1 MSQSGDKGTLEYRL
15 ERGTQSATLDLQT
28 PDGLPVHQLK
38 LAKLKPFAA
47 RAGISP
53 IGNLDEIMFA
63 YMEYLIP
70 LQQQQKGGVETVEDD
85 DDVENGE
92 AKASSTS
99 GSTMNKSTV
108 AAELST
114 RVLKLNEEDDFLGIL
129 NLGNNKA
136 GAVALTAS
144 SSVSILRK
152 AYLKLSLV
160 LHPDKNKGNKNAT
173 LVFQA
178 LVNAYERISQPELV
192 EEATSQ
198 ARNGKKKAA
207 TIARSN
213 AGCYR
218 TRVRCPRCKNKWS
231 ETTVEGNPEYFYNFM
246 MTGIKSFNCATC
258 LLEFGCMTA
267 IHDCPHCQQD
277 FEYHPSDFHRKITCG
292 RGSCSNK
299 PFGFKMFH
307 CSDRVMKNLKEEV
320 RTDREK
326 RATVTEQKRRRAES
340 YRRRNQGKDDA
351 NMETAFLLGLANEC
365 PRCGMSLADME
376 DADEIEHLRN
386 CQDTVAIASHKRKKE
401 ATVDAKNDK
410 KQRQEVQEDVSAK
423 AAWDLLGASTDQM
436 WMLTNGALEKECA
449 TQGVDTK
456 GKKGKKMA
464 AHEMIAGIVSK
475 KKSQA
480 LTKYDASAQK
490 GVTTESLPANLDRM
504 TEAQLRAVAASHGIK
519 VKRKMRKMDIIALLQ
534 SEQEKNSSSSS
545 KKKPLLLTSEGD
557 AAAGSGKKK
566 RNGKA
571 STEWESD
578 SESES
583 GGSVYNDGSGS
594 DEESDYEPDE

>member
-1 MSQSGDKGTLEYRL
+1 
-15 ERGTQSATLDLQT
+15 
-28 PDGLPVHQLK
+28 
-38 LAKLKPFAA
+38 
-47 RAGISP
+47 
-53 IGNLDEIMFA
+53 
-63 YMEYLIP
+63 
-70 LQQQQKGGVETVEDD
+70 
-85 DDVENGE
+85 
-92 AKASSTS
+92 
-99 GSTMNKSTV
+99 MNKSTV

-129 NLGNNKA
+129 NLGNNKV

-173 LVFQA
+173 IVFQA
-178 LVNAYERISQPELV
+178 LVNAYERISQPDLV
-192 EEATSQ
+192 EEAT
-198 ARNGKKKAA
+198 AMAKNGKKKAA

-218 TRVRCPRCKNKWS
+218 TRVRCPRCKNPWS
-231 ETTVEGNPEYFYNFM
+231 ETSVEGNPDYFYNFM

-267 IHDCPHCQQD
+267 IHDCPHCKHD

-292 RGSCSNK
+292 RGGSGGDGKGRGCNK

-320 RTDREK
+320 RTEREK
-326 RATVTEQKRRRAES
+326 RATITEQKRRRAES
-340 YRRRNQGKDDA
+340 YRRRNQGKDEA

-401 ATVDAKNDK
+401 AVVDKQADK

-456 GKKGKKMA
+456 GKKSKKMA
-464 AHEMIAGIVSK
+464 AHDMIAGIVSK

-480 LTKYDASAQK
+480 LTKYDASANQ
-490 GVTTESLPANLDRM
+490 GVVTTESLPSNLNRM
-504 TEAQLRAVAASHGIK
+504 TEVTSRGGVSRIK

-545 KKKPLLLTSEGD
+545 SSKKKPLLLTSGAEGD
-557 AAAGSGKKK
+557 DDTAAAGSGKKQ
-566 RNGKA
+566 RIGKA
-571 STEWESD
+571 SSTNNQEDMESD
-578 SESES
+578 SSDSES

-594 DEESDYEPDE
+594 EESDYEPDE